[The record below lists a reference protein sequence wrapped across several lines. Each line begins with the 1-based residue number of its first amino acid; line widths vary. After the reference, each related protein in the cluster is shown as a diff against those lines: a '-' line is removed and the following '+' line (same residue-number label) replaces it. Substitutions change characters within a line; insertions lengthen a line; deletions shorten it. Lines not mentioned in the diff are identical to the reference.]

1 MEAFFTFV
9 NCYKKSYNQS
19 RERKKEMKQT
29 KWLKKMSYTVA
40 AFGLLSVAQT
50 AVSAPVLYDKTGKVK
65 ASQSA
70 GIAEVA
76 PDNKL
81 KSHVSTA
88 ESTQTYLDGMKLDL
102 SQVKLADGRI
112 RVTAHASNPK
122 TPIPPKQIE
131 YYWSAPSNSV
141 DHYPASESEQGESST
156 FTFTMPAT
164 QIEKYK
170 FGMMGSE
177 KTNDGVYAII
187 NTFIVPIESTQAY
200 LNGLELNV
208 TQTKLANGAI
218 QVIANASNPDT
229 QTSPKP
235 VGYHWKAPSNS
246 VDHHPALESERSKSS
261 TFTFTMPATQTE
273 KYDFSLTGFEKENDK
288 VQAEIDTSIIPIG
301 STTAFLTGL
310 KLNFTQSKLAN
321 GATQV
326 VAKASNPDMQ
336 ASPTPVGYF
345 WKAPSNSTDH
355 HPESESEE
363 NESSTFTF
371 TMPVAQTENYRLNLL
386 GYEKEN
392 TKNDTYLNASIT
404 PLKAQQALLNSLQPR
419 DAQATLKGSVTE
431 ASIQSI
437 EDYVDGLEFDVT
449 QDKLASG
456 ETKVVVKAINADMP
470 TQPTSLSY
478 FWRGPKGASNHDPI
492 AGETTSSTFTFTMPA
507 AQTETYQFMM
517 TAYDANNEGYS
528 GIVKTLITPAES
540 TQAFLNGL
548 TLNTTQTKLESGA
561 TRVIVKA
568 NNPHMPTSPTPV
580 EYFWTGSR
588 GSTEHQP
595 AIGQLTHSSTF
606 EFTMPATQD
615 QKYTFVVTG
624 YEEGRDKV
632 SATHITSI
640 IPVGTT
646 QSFLNGLK
654 LHATQTKLESGATR
668 VVVQASNPHEAAP
681 PMPVEYLWKKPS
693 GSTEQHP
700 DHPLT
705 DSSTFEF
712 TMPAG
717 QTEKYSTNVTGY
729 QKDKHS
735 VSSFFKIS
743 IEPVLEVNPL

>member
-1 MEAFFTFV
+1 
-9 NCYKKSYNQS
+9 
-19 RERKKEMKQT
+19 

-218 QVIANASNPDT
+218 QVIANASNPDM
-229 QTSPKP
+229 QT
-235 VGYHWKAPSNS
+235 
-246 VDHHPALESERSKSS
+246 
-261 TFTFTMPATQTE
+261 
-273 KYDFSLTGFEKENDK
+273 
-288 VQAEIDTSIIPIG
+288 
-301 STTAFLTGL
+301 
-310 KLNFTQSKLAN
+310 
-321 GATQV
+321 
-326 VAKASNPDMQ
+326 
-336 ASPTPVGYF
+336 SPTPVGYF

-548 TLNTTQTKLESGA
+548 TLDTTQTKLESGA